1 MGMETR
7 PAINIK
13 GRLIDFDTPRVM
25 GIINITP
32 DSFYS
37 GSRYADEKSVLEA
50 AGRMVEEG
58 ADFIDIGGCS
68 TRPGA
73 AEISIDEESG
83 RVIPAV
89 RLISSRFPGAIIS
102 VDTFR
107 SAVAREACEN
117 GAHMINDISGGEA
130 DEAMFPL
137 IGELNVPYVLMH
149 MQGTPLTMQK
159 NPQYDDIIADIL
171 QWYGK
176 RIVALHAL
184 GVNDIILDPGF
195 GFGKTIAGNFELL
208 RRLDELT
215 VAGLPLMV
223 GLSRKSM
230 IWKSLG
236 ITPGEA
242 LTGTTVLNTAALL
255 KGASVLRVHD
265 VREAREAVKLIS
277 LARKKNSET

>member
-7 PAINIK
+7 PAINTK

-265 VREAREAVKLIS
+265 VREAKEAVKLIS

>member
-195 GFGKTIAGNFELL
+195 GFGKTVAGNFELL